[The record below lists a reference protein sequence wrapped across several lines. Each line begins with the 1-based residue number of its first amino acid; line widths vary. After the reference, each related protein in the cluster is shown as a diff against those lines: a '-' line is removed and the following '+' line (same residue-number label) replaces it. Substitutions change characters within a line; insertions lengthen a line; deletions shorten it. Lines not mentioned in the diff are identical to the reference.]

1 MISLT
6 YLGIVCQHGQMNKKK
21 IKMFKMKMITMLMPI
36 MKHLQLIRIH
46 QINNISYTILGSI
59 TNIDLP
65 TLIIY
70 VHMNFLVI

>member
-21 IKMFKMKMITMLMPI
+21 IKMFKMKMIITLVPI
-36 MKHLQLIRIH
+36 MKHLQLIKIH
-46 QINNISYTILGSI
+46 QINNISITILGSI
-59 TNIDLP
+59 ANIDLP

-70 VHMNFLVI
+70 VHMNFLAI